1 AAVTSGI
8 GSVSGPPTFSG
19 NTMTVNLTGVTDVQQ
34 ITVTLSN
41 VTDCFGS
48 VLPNTMVSAAML
60 IGDTT
65 ASRAVNASDV
75 AQVKEQ
81 VGVPVSSSNFRE
93 DVTVNGSINASDVGL
108 VKADGGHVLA

>member
-1 AAVTSGI
+1 
-8 GSVSGPPTFSG
+8 
-19 NTMTVNLTGVTDVQQ
+19 MTVNLTGVSDVQQ

-65 ASRAVNASDV
+65 ANRTVNASDV
-75 AQVKEQ
+75 AQVKGQ
-81 VGVPVSSSNFRE
+81 VGVPVTSANFRE
-93 DVTVNGSINASDVGL
+93 DLNVDGLMNASDIGL
-108 VKADGGHVLA
+108 VKANVGHSVP